1 MGDKVKKHAYMLPQQ
16 DEFVSVDVYGTDISG
31 AYDKDGFFMVNIEE
45 RGMKG
50 RCDEAGYLLARNGK
64 RAVNLQMKE
73 RIRKRSYQ
81 SQQPDELYKILDNG
95 EKICG
100 QYNEQGYF
108 IVDESDR

>member
-1 MGDKVKKHAYMLPQQ
+1 
-16 DEFVSVDVYGTDISG
+16 
-31 AYDKDGFFMVNIEE
+31 
-45 RGMKG
+45 MKG

-64 RAVNLQMKE
+64 RAVNLQMKD

-95 EKICG
+95 EKING

-108 IVDESDR
+108 IIDESDR

>member
-1 MGDKVKKHAYMLPQQ
+1 
-16 DEFVSVDVYGTDISG
+16 
-31 AYDKDGFFMVNIEE
+31 MVNIEE

-64 RAVNLQMKE
+64 RAVNLQMKD

-95 EKICG
+95 EKING

-108 IVDESDR
+108 IIDESDR